1 MPLRLTDSHDG
12 GMRLPRIKT
21 HGTAFCRAG
30 ALFQVTFWRI
40 TASVIRTG
48 ERSAMQA
55 LIEMIASFVAML
67 AVAALSQ
74 FGLDLRAPQ
83 KPDREIHRVRDCG
96 GSNAPST
103 VITVSNDRKHE
114 C

>member
-1 MPLRLTDSHDG
+1 
-12 GMRLPRIKT
+12 
-21 HGTAFCRAG
+21 
-30 ALFQVTFWRI
+30 
-40 TASVIRTG
+40 
-48 ERSAMQA
+48 MQA

-74 FGLDLRAPQ
+74 FGLDLSAPQ

-96 GSNAPST
+96 GPTPSS
-103 VITVSNDRKHE
+103 VIAVANDPKNE

>member
-1 MPLRLTDSHDG
+1 
-12 GMRLPRIKT
+12 
-21 HGTAFCRAG
+21 
-30 ALFQVTFWRI
+30 
-40 TASVIRTG
+40 
-48 ERSAMQA
+48 MQA

-96 GSNAPST
+96 GSDAPST
-103 VITVSNDRKHE
+103 VITVTSDRKHE